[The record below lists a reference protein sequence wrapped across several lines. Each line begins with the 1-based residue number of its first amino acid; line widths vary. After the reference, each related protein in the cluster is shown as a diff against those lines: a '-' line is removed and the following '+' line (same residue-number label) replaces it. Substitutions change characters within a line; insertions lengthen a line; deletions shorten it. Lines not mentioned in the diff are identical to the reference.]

1 MRLPRL
7 SRRQVFE
14 SASLLLVGFALV
26 AIAIRL
32 FTRFLLDFDAIAF
45 TFWFVG
51 CTLIGAGAL
60 CQFRRRFSGGLIGF
74 VVSVYLLFEPAN
86 TDGNGYESFMKAAEE
101 IAATHAEATN
111 IRTTR
116 AQHSLNK
123 VVRIDHG
130 GGGWPCRSS
139 SDC

>member
-26 AIAIRL
+26 AIAIQL
-32 FTRFLLDFDAIAF
+32 LSRFLADFDAIAF

-60 CQFRRRFSGGLIGF
+60 CPFRRGFSGGLIGF
-74 VVSVYLLFEPAN
+74 VVSVYLTITPAN
-86 TDGNGYESFMKAAEE
+86 TNGDANESFRKVAEE
-101 IAATHAEATN
+101 IAATHAEADE
-111 IRTTR
+111 
-116 AQHSLNK
+116 HSN
-123 VVRIDHG
+123 DASATPSQQG
-130 GGGWPCRSS
+130 RS
-139 SDC
+139 D